1 MLTAHEAPE
10 VEVLEVC
17 VAPELAVVT
26 PLDEELEPVEGLE
39 LLEDELDPVELE
51 PEEFVEELDPEEPE
65 APGMVSWS
73 PG

>member
-1 MLTAHEAPE
+1 MLTAHETPE

-26 PLDEELEPVEGLE
+26 LLEDELEPVEGLE
-39 LLEDELDPVELE
+39 LLEDELDPEELE
-51 PEEFVEELDPEEPE
+51 PEEFVDELDPEEPE

-73 PG
+73 PE